1 MPPLADLGE
10 KAQNFEI
17 KNESEFNIVHPMD
30 IKRVTKNIMRNYFY
44 EQDSM
49 N

>member
-1 MPPLADLGE
+1 MPPLADLRE

-17 KNESEFNIVHPMD
+17 KNESEFNIVHTTD
-30 IKRVTKNIMRNYFY
+30 IKRVTQYIMRNYFY